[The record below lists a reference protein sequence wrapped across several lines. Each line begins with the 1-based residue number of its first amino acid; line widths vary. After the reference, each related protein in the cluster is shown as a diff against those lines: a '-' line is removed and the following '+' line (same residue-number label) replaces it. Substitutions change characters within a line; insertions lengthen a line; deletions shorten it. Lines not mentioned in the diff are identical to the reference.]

1 MINQNKHWCWPQSR
15 TIQHVEE
22 ETESCRRRAGTSPHV
37 PSSCPGT
44 PAHSSV
50 LFSGRN
56 LDKVMRERERCL
68 CFCPETI
75 TFFHLHKNI
84 GIEGPSIISKMIS
97 TELISVGCVPNWVS
111 SSNWENCFTSTENR
125 PLLFPLFLSLMC
137 CRFGSFLHPPKCY
150 TCQALDLRTQQE
162 PQRLVLC
169 WLF

>member
-1 MINQNKHWCWPQSR
+1 MINQNKHWCWSQSR

-22 ETESCRRRAGTSPHV
+22 ETKSCRRRVGTSPHV
-37 PSSCPGT
+37 PSSCPGPQRT
-44 PAHSSV
+44 AVSSQAAIWT
-50 LFSGRN
+50 R
-56 LDKVMRERERCL
+56 KWERERCL

-84 GIEGPSIISKMIS
+84 GIEGPAIISKMIS
-97 TELISVGCVPNWVS
+97 TELSSAGCVPNWVS
-111 SSNWENCFTSTENR
+111 SSNGDNGFTSTENR
-125 PLLFPLFLSLMC
+125 PPVFPLFLSLLC
-137 CRFGSFLHPPKCY
+137 CRFSSFLHPPKYY